1 MSKPKR
7 EVFKRQAYTMAI
19 VENRHAEMTLYGD
32 IVETRPIDW
41 WTDEPV
47 EGNFIIQDEFLE
59 DLETIKGC
67 EDLTI
72 HLNSCGGDAFVS
84 IAIHNRLRELSD
96 GGMDITCVVDGAA
109 MSGGSLIMCACD
121 HVKVNPSS
129 VILIHDCWSFA
140 WDRFNSTKLRKLADD
155 LDVINESQA
164 EIYARKSGMQV
175 SEIREMMTT
184 ETMMTGRSAVNK
196 GLADELLENAE
207 DADVA
212 VSADHRTLI
221 ACGRK
226 MRFAA
231 FGKLPEGLK
240 VAESIPEGTL
250 PTQGEPGGDKKTPE
264 VSGTEGGKNPMSLEE
279 FRKENPEA
287 AAALLE
293 EARAEVAKEVAAK
306 VDAAVEADRQRCQEI
321 DELECVVGKEAATDA
336 KYGNPC
342 SAQELSYRATK
353 EMAKQGQRFVSNMK
367 ADYQESGADGVASA
381 PAAAEGDN
389 RPMSNAEK
397 IEAGRALA
405 KKLRG
410 EKAKE
415 V

>member
-1 MSKPKR
+1 MSKPR
-7 EVFKRQAYTMAI
+7 RQVYKRQAYTMAV
-19 VENRHAEMTLYGD
+19 VENKHAEMTLYGD

-96 GGMDITCVVDGAA
+96 AGMEITCIVDGAA
-109 MSGGSLIMCACD
+109 MSGGSLIMCAAD

-129 VILIHDCWSFA
+129 LILIHDCWSFA

-164 EIYARKSGMQV
+164 EIYARKSGMDTK
-175 SEIREMMTT
+175 EIREMMSA
-184 ETMMTGRSAVNK
+184 ETMITGRSAVSK
-196 GLADELLENAE
+196 GLADELLEAAA

-231 FGKLPEGLK
+231 MGELPEGIK
-240 VAESIPEGTL
+240 VVESSPDEGAL
-250 PTQGEPGGDKKTPE
+250 PTQGAEAEDGGDKIAPE
-264 VSGTEGGKNPMSLEE
+264 ASGKNEGGIPMTLEE
-279 FRKENPEA
+279 LRQSDPEA
-287 AAALLE
+287 AEALIAEAQAGVSHE
-293 EARAEVAKEVAAK
+293 EAILAE
-306 VDAAVEADRQRCQEI
+306 RQRIAEI
-321 DELECVVGKEAATDA
+321 DAVASLFDAETVNAA
-336 KYGNPC
+336 KYGENPC
-342 SAQELSYRATK
+342 TAQEMTYRAAQ
-353 EMAKQGQRFVSNMK
+353 EMAKQGKTFLAQMQS
-367 ADYQESGADGVASA
+367 DYQESGADGVSAA
-381 PAAAEGDN
+381 PASGEEDKPMTAEDRKAAGAAMA
-389 RPMSNAEK
+389 R
-397 IEAGRALA
+397 
-405 KKLRG
+405 KLSG
-410 EKAKE
+410 EKSEE